1 MWYYISLNILF
12 YLFTFYEDLGCF
24 LILMPLWMW
33 MDLNSGSHIE
43 FLQKVFLEMKLLIQW
58 SCTQNFDS
66 YFQIIFPKQLFSLKK
81 KKKKK
86 KSFFGYKK

>member
-1 MWYYISLNILF
+1 
-12 YLFTFYEDLGCF
+12 
-24 LILMPLWMW
+24 MW

-86 KSFFGYKK
+86 SFFGYKK